1 VIYYIYTKKGVNTVI
16 KTEELCEYLNIHKNT
31 AYNWRKSGMP
41 FYGKTETNFRYDL
54 NEVKEWLKNNS

>member
-1 VIYYIYTKKGVNTVI
+1 MI